1 MMMRHV
7 FLLCGRMSGTGK
19 TTTTAHLG
27 RLLQQRGFPCRWHL
41 EEDENHPVPCHD
53 VQIKHL
59 TEKMVPR
66 WRAFVEAALRDPTVS
81 IIESRLWQNTA
92 LFMYMSAYPADA
104 VLRYHQ
110 HVWKVLKPLAP
121 VLIVLHQDDTE
132 AALRRNYALR
142 GEAWVQE
149 EMRATASYAWFQSRG
164 QADFEGWV
172 GFFEEWGQV
181 AESLY
186 ADWPYHKAKIVNA
199 HDDWP
204 AAYAQ
209 MAAFLQL

>member
-1 MMMRHV
+1 M
-7 FLLCGRMSGTGK
+7 LNTKLILIEGLPGAGK
-19 TTTTAHLG
+19 TTTAVRLG
-27 RLLQQRGFPCRWHL
+27 HLLQQRGFPCRWHL
-41 EEDENHPVPCHD
+41 EEDQSHPIPCHD

-66 WRAFVEAALRDPTVS
+66 WRAFVDAALCDPTIS

-110 HVWKVLKPLAP
+110 HVWKVLEPLAP
-121 VLIVLHQDDTE
+121 VLVLLHQDDTE

-149 EMRATASYAWFQSRG
+149 QMRATASYAWFQSRG
-164 QADFEGWV
+164 RADFEGWV

-186 ADWPYHKAKIVNA
+186 ADWPYPKTRIVNA

-209 MAAFLQL
+209 MAAFLKL

>member
-1 MMMRHV
+1 MLQTR
-7 FLLCGRMSGTGK
+7 LILIEGLPGAGK
-19 TTTTAHLG
+19 TTTTVRLG
-27 RLLQQRGFPCRWHL
+27 RLLQQRGFPCLWHL
-41 EEDENHPVPCHD
+41 EEDQSHPIPCHD

-66 WRAFVEAALRDPTVS
+66 WRAFVDAALRDPTIS

-110 HVWKVLKPLAP
+110 HVWQVLEPLAP

-132 AALRRNYALR
+132 VALRRNYALR
-142 GEAWVQE
+142 GEKWVQE
-149 EMRATASYAWFQSRG
+149 EMRHTATHAWFLSRG

-181 AESLY
+181 AEQLY
-186 ADWPYHKAKIVNA
+186 ADWPYHKTKVVNA